1 MKEGRGKNRCVV
13 LGVRS
18 AESQNRSGSGV
29 AELPGRTRANKQVFD
44 FDNGDK
50 GIITLRYT
58 RTA

>member
-29 AELPGRTRANKQVFD
+29 AEQPGRTRANKQVFD